1 MKEWL
6 TEEIVVPV
14 HLAANP
20 LESVAIGTG
29 RSLDVID
36 KLQKRLNNKIVLL
49 FLRPAHIVRTGE
61 TLRRKHMLRDVG
73 RRVAVAVILSGIILG
88 V

>member
-6 TEEIVVPV
+6 TDEIVVPV

-49 FLRPAHIVRTGE
+49 SPAGSYCENWRNIKE
-61 TLRRKHMLRDVG
+61 E
-73 RRVAVAVILSGIILG
+73 AYA
-88 V
+88 

>member
-49 FLRPAHIVRTGE
+49 FL
-61 TLRRKHMLRDVG
+61 
-73 RRVAVAVILSGIILG
+73 LG
-88 V
+88 SYCENWRNIKEEAYA